1 MMLQIAQ
8 RIGIP
13 LVLLLLGGA
22 YFMEVRTGNPQD
34 SMLIRPVFY
43 LMTLLFLINAATDL
57 RAIMRDRSTA
67 EKEKEEKGALR
78 RILLFCAASV
88 GMVVALPYLGFVLS
102 AMGFLFVVLKMF
114 KVESDTVLYLMPIGM
129 SIALYLLF
137 DQVFSVPL
145 PQGFLGF

>member
-13 LVLLLLGGA
+13 LALLLLGGV
-22 YFMEVRTGNPQD
+22 YFMEVRSGNAQD
-34 SMLIRPVFY
+34 LMLIRPVFY
-43 LMTLLFLINAATDL
+43 LMVVLFLINAATDL
-57 RAIMRDRSTA
+57 RSIMREQSA
-67 EKEKEEKGALR
+67 EESEKEKGSLKK
-78 RILLFCAASV
+78 ILAFCAASV
-88 GMVVALPYLGFVLS
+88 GMVVLLPYLGFVLS
-102 AMGFLFVVLKMF
+102 AMAFLFVVLKMF
-114 KVESDTVLYLMPIGM
+114 KVDNSTVLYLMPIGV